1 MDTYKRRQTWD
12 LLLSE
17 RKGRTILLSTHD
29 MEEAE
34 VLGDHIAIMSD
45 GAVGASVNQRP
56 PRCAVCAGDCGAG
69 PLVAHQSGGG
79 RGRGRG

>member
-34 VLGDHIAIMSD
+34 VLVRSLRKTL
-45 GAVGASVNQRP
+45 QT
-56 PRCAVCAGDCGAG
+56 
-69 PLVAHQSGGG
+69 
-79 RGRGRG
+79 